1 MKYYVEYNCQ
11 YMAIYKSVKACLNL
25 INRKGWKND
34 ENNMLRI
41 VDENGDEYDTIKGIK
56 FEDEDCI
63 DSPLTE
69 REFDNLV
76 GLMED
81 CKMDFE
87 LKPATTPNGYVVL
100 KFKDGS
106 FFRCLAKDFDRA
118 VDYING
124 LTF

>member
-1 MKYYVEYNCQ
+1 MKYYVQYNGQ

-41 VDENGDEYDTIKGIK
+41 VDENGDEYDTINGIK

-100 KFKDGS
+100 IFKDGS

-124 LTF
+124 LIF